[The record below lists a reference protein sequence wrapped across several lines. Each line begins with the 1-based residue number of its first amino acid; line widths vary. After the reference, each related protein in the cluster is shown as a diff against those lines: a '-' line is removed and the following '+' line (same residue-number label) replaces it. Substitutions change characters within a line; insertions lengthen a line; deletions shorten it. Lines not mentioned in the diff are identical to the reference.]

1 MNREGSDMILSKAAF
16 LSLGCFL
23 LFAASAYSAQPE
35 ELLGVSLNSEK
46 KEITIDVASSGCTR
60 KEDFRFEMRDNTL
73 TVLRLQR
80 DACKAAHTKLR
91 LAYSLKEAG
100 IDPHKP
106 FRIANSFVVSE
117 FSANLK
123 RQPAG
128 K

>member
-1 MNREGSDMILSKAAF
+1 MILSKAAF

-60 KEDFRFEMRDNTL
+60 KEDFLFEMRDNTL
-73 TVLRLQR
+73 TVLRKGR
-80 DACKAAHTKLR
+80 DMCKAAHTKKSLT
-91 LAYSLKEAG
+91 YSLKEAG

-106 FRIANSFVVSE
+106 FRFGNSFIVSE
-117 FSANLK
+117 FGANMK
-123 RQPAG
+123 RLPAG